1 MNDVTG
7 KWRSEKL
14 VQGHNSVVSRAR
26 SEPLIFCLN
35 GLSKLSLNHL
45 HRRAPQEVNLYAK
58 FLSPLTAQHST
69 EERRS
74 VLLIFQIGSI

>member
-26 SEPLIFCLN
+26 SEPLIFRLN
-35 GLSKLSLNHL
+35 GLSLNHL